1 MANLKERFARLNAEE
16 VVGLDNMT
24 NGSKH
29 PAKRD
34 LEKLLLPSAVVELI
48 EENKQL
54 KFDNLFYKHMFDI
67 TAEQNQISAETV
79 KLLCK
84 AIVES
89 TKEEY
94 HEMGNLIE
102 CTDDD

>member
-1 MANLKERFARLNAEE
+1 MADLKKRFARLNAED
-16 VVGLDNMT
+16 VGKLDNMT
-24 NGSKH
+24 HGSKH

-54 KFDNLFYKHMFDI
+54 KFDLLFYKHMFDI
-67 TAEQNQISAETV
+67 TAGQYKISAETV
-79 KLLCK
+79 QLLCK
-84 AIVES
+84 AIMES

-94 HEMGNLIE
+94 HEMGNLAE
-102 CTDDD
+102 CLDDD